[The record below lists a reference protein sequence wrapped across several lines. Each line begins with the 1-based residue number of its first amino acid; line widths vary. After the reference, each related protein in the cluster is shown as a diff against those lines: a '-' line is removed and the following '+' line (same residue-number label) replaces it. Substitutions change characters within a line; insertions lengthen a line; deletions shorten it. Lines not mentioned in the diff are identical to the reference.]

1 VEPLAIGGCLCD
13 EQGKE
18 SLHGLPLIHCG
29 SIYKYVLNCCVQP
42 VTACEVGLS
51 EYLFFLFTKKW
62 LVLEGC
68 VVLDEAIETFE
79 LLLFFTWKSQYQ
91 SLHSYPV
98 WLLENDTENRTS
110 ILCRRVLEID
120 FYFWQS

>member
-1 VEPLAIGGCLCD
+1 VF
-13 EQGKE
+13 
-18 SLHGLPLIHCG
+18 S
-29 SIYKYVLNCCVQP
+29 P
-42 VTACEVGLS
+42 VTACEVGHLS
-51 EYLFFLFTKKW
+51 EYLFFLFVKKW
-62 LVLEGC
+62 LVLDGC
-68 VVLDEAIETFE
+68 VLDEAIETFE

-120 FYFWQS
+120 FFLAELGVV